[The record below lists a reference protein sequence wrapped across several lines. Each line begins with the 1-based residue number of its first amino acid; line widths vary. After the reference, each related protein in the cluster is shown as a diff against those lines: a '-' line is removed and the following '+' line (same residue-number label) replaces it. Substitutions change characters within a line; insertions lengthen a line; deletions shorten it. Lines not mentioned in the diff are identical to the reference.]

1 MNVLKRTLWSL
12 LLLCVPALA
21 QSDMAALTRDRAVAL
36 AVAADPWLA
45 GSSYRQQALSDE
57 AAAAD
62 SLPDPRINM
71 TAGNLPLDTFDINQE
86 AMTQFTVGVSQAF
99 PRGDSRALAAQ
110 QKVRLAEQE
119 PLLRADRAAQVER
132 TVTQLWFA
140 AYLAQETIA
149 LVEHSR
155 GLFRQLYDA
164 ARLRYAAA
172 LGTTRQQDLVRAQ
185 LELTRLE
192 DRLIGL
198 QERRAA
204 AQRRMAEWIG
214 DSALLP
220 LLAPDVSG
228 SVEVPAALG
237 ATQQYRDLI
246 VRHPALQALDKRVE
260 SMSAEVELA
269 RQGYKPAWGVSAQY
283 GYRDDDPLGRDRADL
298 FSVGV
303 TFDLPLFTADRQD
316 RQVGA
321 ATARVEA
328 LRTDRQLLA
337 RQLLAELQTALAR
350 LQRVQERE
358 ALYAQQLLPQM
369 ADQAEAALAAY
380 NNDDGD
386 FAEAVRA
393 RIAELDA
400 RMESLT
406 ISVERRQL
414 LAQVDYLLVAAD
426 RDRSEPT
433 VNSAGAK
440 Q

>member
-1 MNVLKRTLWSL
+1 MNVLKRALWSL

-21 QSDMAALTRDRAVAL
+21 QSDMAALTRDRAIAL

-45 GSSYRQQALSDE
+45 GSAYRQQALSDE
-57 AAAAD
+57 AAAAN

-86 AMTQFTVGVSQAF
+86 AMTQFTVGVTQAF

-192 DRLIGL
+192 DRLVGL

-228 SVEVPAALG
+228 SVEVPAT
-237 ATQQYRDLI
+237 TQQYRDLF

-260 SMSAEVELA
+260 AMSTEVELA

-386 FAEAVRA
+386 FTEAVRA

-406 ISVERRQL
+406 ISVERWQL

-426 RDRSEPT
+426 RDRSQPT